1 VNMQLSQYIASD
13 LAPSGSQCEGK
24 GCSKLAEQRL
34 TIRDGSGHNVSKLF
48 CCSCS
53 EACAC
58 AIEDTKTGAGSPRHS
73 CRGGM
78 RPSLFGALEEG
89 LDKLVFIR

>member
-1 VNMQLSQYIASD
+1 VNMQLGQYIASD

-53 EACAC
+53 EAFAC
-58 AIEDTKTGAGSPRHS
+58 AIEDTICILATPTKAYYSVIHS
-73 CRGGM
+73 
-78 RPSLFGALEEG
+78 
-89 LDKLVFIR
+89 